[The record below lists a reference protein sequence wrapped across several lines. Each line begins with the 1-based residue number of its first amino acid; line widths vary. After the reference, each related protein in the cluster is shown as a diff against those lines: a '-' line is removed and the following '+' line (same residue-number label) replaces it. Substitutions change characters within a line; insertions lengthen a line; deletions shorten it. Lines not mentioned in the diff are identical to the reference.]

1 MPFNKYTSKQ
11 KKLARVAAPRNKIT
25 GADFK
30 KLRNSTMAKK
40 VMNKKKGKA

>member
-1 MPFNKYTSKQ
+1 MRYGSEKQ
-11 KKLARVAAPRNKIT
+11 KKIARIAEPRDKIT